1 MKYYAVTEDPNE
13 LLHYGVK
20 GMKWG
25 QHIFGDKPKSAG
37 FHRALGKLRAA
48 VNKAKT
54 AVRNNATQAAINR
67 NNRQQERYNKAVQ
80 KTQKRI
86 NEIEGLNSLNRLQ
99 DFEKAANRQ
108 QKAEQ
113 KQARYDAKMQ
123 KYAIK
128 SQNIAD
134 KFSMKQQ
141 RKFTK
146 NERKMDKYMQ
156 EAREGRLKYGKL
168 SDEQVHK
175 ITDRL
180 AIERN
185 ARALGS
191 TEKPK
196 FRTRMKEA
204 IQEGMLKGT
213 TQGIA
218 AGMTEVAVAKV
229 QNRMRN
235 KAILDKQAK
244 QKASREHEANRIR
257 NKKSHKEMREDIK
270 NEAYEAQVRAGTNM
284 WNRNQWLST
293 AGAAKA
299 LQEANS
305 KIHESQR
312 KLAIDD
318 KIKNELQFEN
328 DKDYQKMLANRSER
342 ERVRKLNETINNAL
356 DMDRNEDYQN
366 LLTRQEEQKF
376 LTDEAH
382 NSVRV
387 ARQNRE
393 NEERAERQREITAE
407 LAYKYGLFP
416 GSNGGGGSKDKG
428 KNNKGGGASGFNSI
442 EEAKKYYEL
451 KYINGETLQDV
462 EARKAA
468 RNAEIA
474 AKRAET
480 LRRKRELDEL
490 NRRREEGKKAAEEWA
505 KNNRDSGIP
514 VNIMPLDRNRRVTN
528 NMNGEVVDNLLGEP
542 KRRRRRG

>member
-25 QHIFGDKPKSAG
+25 QHIFGDKPKSIG
-37 FHRALGKLRAA
+37 FHKALGKLRAA
-48 VNKAKT
+48 ANKTKT
-54 AVRNNATQAAINR
+54 AIKNSTAQAAVNR
-67 NNRQQERYNKAVQ
+67 NNRQQEKYNKAVQ

-123 KYAIK
+123 KYEIK

-244 QKASREHEANRIR
+244 QKAAREHEANRIR

-328 DKDYQKMLANRSER
+328 DKDYQKMLTNRSER

-356 DMDRNEDYQN
+356 DMDRNTEYQN

-382 NSVRV
+382 NSARV

-393 NEERAERQREITAE
+393 NEERAERQLELAAE
-407 LAYKYGLFP
+407 RAYKYGISSS
-416 GSNGGGGSKDKG
+416 SNNGKG
-428 KNNKGGGASGFNSI
+428 NKGQQQKNPSSDDLGKLSEYYKRRYIDHKTIQDEQAEIAS
-442 EEAKKYYEL
+442 
-451 KYINGETLQDV
+451 
-462 EARKAA
+462 RK
-468 RNAEIA
+468 AEIA

-490 NRRREEGKKAAEEWA
+490 NRRREEGKRAAEEWVR
-505 KNNRDSGIP
+505 NNRNSGVS
-514 VNIMPLDRNRRVTN
+514 VNITPLDRNRRVTN
-528 NMNGEVVDNLLGEP
+528 NMNGEVVDHLLGEP
-542 KRRRRRG
+542 TSKRRRRNKG